1 MTGEAPMAALNFV
14 FDGPPGLEMPRLVE
28 AEDDDGRGVT
38 VSDWKRLRDD
48 YWTLRITEADLN

>member
-1 MTGEAPMAALNFV
+1 MAALNFV